1 MIGPLLAP
9 SYFVFSIPCEE
20 SGRATKESI
29 ESALRAFENHLV
41 QKGTPSPF
49 SVTADEAIEVL
60 LYLELCIPVKNMPG
74 VYHIP
79 ALLKD
84 TIPADAW
91 GEDPSMNVHR
101 GQRCQCVHSVDIIS
115 PSSFVI
121 LQCRCYH
128 MPNVRH
134 KAWKDG
140 LKLVKIV
147 DDKVIECLIEMGIK
161 KSHHCIDV
169 VLRWS
174 SEVECG
180 AVAKDFLDQL
190 KLMIGAVC
198 DERSL
203 GVILN
208 WFYIDSSHLQ
218 QRDDDPAI
226 YSTSEVDQKV
236 KDKTFDHI
244 LFSARPEGD
253 CRSRIRD
260 LVIIAAHTSGISSDN
275 LKSLYIRSF
284 SFRLFSR

>member
-9 SYFVFSIPCEE
+9 SNFVFSILCEE
-20 SGRATKESI
+20 SGRVTKESI

-49 SVTADEAIEVL
+49 SVKADEAIEVL
-60 LYLELCIPVKNMPG
+60 VYLELCIPLKNTPG
-74 VYHIP
+74 VYQIP

-84 TIPADAW
+84 TIPVDAW
-91 GEDPSMNVHR
+91 GEDPMMNVYR
-101 GQRCQCVHSVDIIS
+101 GQRCQCVHPVDIIS

-140 LKLVKIV
+140 LELVKIV

-161 KSHHCIDV
+161 KGHHCIDV

-174 SEVECG
+174 SEAECG
-180 AVAKDFLDQL
+180 AVARDFLNQL

-198 DERSL
+198 DEKSP

-208 WFYIDSSHLQ
+208 WFYIQSSHLQ
-218 QRDDDPAI
+218 QRNKDPAI

-236 KDKTFDHI
+236 KDKAFDHM
-244 LFSARPEGD
+244 LFSARPEGE

-260 LVIIAAHTSGISSDN
+260 LVIMAASTSGMTSYN
-275 LKSLYIRSF
+275 
-284 SFRLFSR
+284 